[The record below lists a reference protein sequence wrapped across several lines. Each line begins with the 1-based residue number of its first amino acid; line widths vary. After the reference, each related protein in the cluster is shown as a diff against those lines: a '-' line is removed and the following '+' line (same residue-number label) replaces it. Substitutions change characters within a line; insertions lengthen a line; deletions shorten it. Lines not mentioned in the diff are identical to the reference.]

1 MSTTIRAG
9 GETLRARWLIGC
21 GGGPRA
27 TDADPDLEGVAKARR
42 GGLANPNEACPS
54 GGESNCPAD
63 EAEHPPGPMLGE
75 LIEPDFGCLLC
86 ERSLHGRHLTS
97 EDKI

>member
-27 TDADPDLEGVAKARR
+27 IDADPDLEGVAKAAARW
-42 GGLANPNEACPS
+42 LANPNECVS
-54 GGESNCPAD
+54 IGGESKCPAY
-63 EAEHPPGPMLGE
+63 EHPPVPCQGE
-75 LIEPDFGCLLC
+75 PIEPDCGCLLR
-86 ERSLHGRHLTS
+86 E
-97 EDKI
+97 